1 MRESDEVIAKE
12 NGKVSRIQVMFDPKT
27 IALIGATQKDGAVG
41 QIIFKN
47 LLQSK
52 DRKIFPINPHTSK
65 LFNMDSYPSIAAV
78 PEHVELAVVAT
89 PARSVP
95 GVLEEC
101 GDAGVAG
108 AVIISAGFREI
119 GEEGIQL
126 ENEIDRI
133 RNKYGMRIM
142 GPNCIGFV
150 RPERGLN
157 ATFLRGNPPAG
168 NIAFISQSGALGSA
182 ILDWALSAEIGFS
195 LFASLGS
202 MIDIDFGDMI
212 DYLGDDPATKSI
224 LIYMESVG
232 NARKFMS
239 AARAFASRK
248 PIIILKPGRF
258 AESARAAS
266 SHTGAMAG
274 DDAIYEA
281 AFRRAGVVR
290 VGEIEELFDA
300 AKVLDSKKLPAG
312 PRLAIITSAGGPGV
326 MATDALISLG
336 GELAGISDDSM
347 KQFNAFLPP
356 FWSKANPVDL
366 LGDATVE
373 RFTKALTICLADPMV
388 DGVLVIYVPLD
399 SAPST
404 KLAQAV
410 ADIAKKA
417 RKPVITTWMGGD
429 AVKEGRDIFVE
440 NSIPQYDTPEEA
452 VRTYVNMCS
461 YKRHLDSLYET
472 PDELPSHKAPAKNRL
487 KELIRMALQEGRT
500 LLNEEE
506 SKGFLATYQI
516 PVIMVQVARDSET
529 AVSFAEK
536 AGYPVVI
543 KVVSPDISHKSDA
556 GGVIMGIDSSAALKN
571 AYDKLIQNVKKHAP
585 AAVIT
590 GVAVEKMFTDVDYEL
605 ILGARKDRDFGT
617 VILFGMGGTTAEF
630 IKDFSIGLPPL
641 NQSLAKMLMQ
651 NTRVYKMLQ
660 GFRGK
665 PAADFEGLEEILVNF
680 SNLIVDFPEIAEI
693 DINPL
698 AISNG
703 KASALDARI
712 IIDQNYADTCR
723 STYPHLIIAPY
734 PTKYITP
741 WQLSDGAQVILRPIR
756 PEDEPAEHEMLS
768 SLSEHTLRTRFFSI
782 FKNISH
788 EWLILFCNIDYD
800 RHMAIVA
807 EIENNGKKSM
817 IGVARLIMDQD
828 MKSGELAVLVQDRF
842 QGKHLGSKLVEM
854 LIGIGRER
862 GLENIRADVLT
873 ENESMLNVFR
883 RFGFTTHTVP
893 DGVTEVM
900 LKLQP
905 GCFAE
910 SKDRGIVPE
919 QPSSSIKKGR

>member
-1 MRESDEVIAKE
+1 M
-12 NGKVSRIQVMFDPKT
+12 SRIQVMFDPKT
-27 IALIGATQKDGAVG
+27 IALIGATEKDGAVG
-41 QIIFKN
+41 RTILQN
-47 LLQSK
+47 LLKSK
-52 DRKIFPINPHTSK
+52 DRKIFPVNPHASK
-65 LFNMDSYPSIAAV
+65 LFNLDSYPRITAV

-89 PARSVP
+89 PARLVP

-101 GDAGVAG
+101 GNAGVAG

-133 RNKYGMRIM
+133 RKKYGMRIM

-150 RPERGLN
+150 RPELGLN

-182 ILDWALSAEIGFS
+182 ILDWAVSAEIGFS

-239 AARAFASRK
+239 AARAFARRK
-248 PIIILKPGRF
+248 PIIIVKPGRF

-290 VGEIEELFDA
+290 VGEIEELFNA
-300 AKVLDSKKLPAG
+300 ALVLDSKKLPAG

-373 RFTKALTICLADPMV
+373 RFTKALSICLDDPKV

-404 KLAQAV
+404 KLAHAV

-417 RKPVITTWMGGD
+417 LKPVIVTWMGGD
-429 AVKEGRDIFVE
+429 SVKEGRKIFAE

-452 VRTYVNMCS
+452 VRTYVNMCR
-461 YKRHLDSLYET
+461 YKRHLDSLYEI
-472 PDELPSHKAPAKNRL
+472 PDELTPHKEPSINHL
-487 KELIRMALQEGRT
+487 KELIRMALKEGRT

-506 SKGFLATYQI
+506 SKDFLAAYRI
-516 PVIMVQVARDSET
+516 PVTMVQVARDSEA
-529 AVSFAEK
+529 AVGIAEK
-536 AGYPVVI
+536 VGYPVVI
-543 KVVSPDISHKSDA
+543 KVVSPDISHKSDV
-556 GGVIMGIDSSAALKN
+556 GGVIMGIDSSAAMKS
-571 AYDKLIQNVKKHAP
+571 AYETLIQSVKQHAP

-590 GVAVEKMFTDVDYEL
+590 GVAVEKMFTGVDYEL
-605 ILGARKDRDFGT
+605 ILGAKKDRDFGT

-651 NTRVYKMLQ
+651 ETRVYKMLQ

-712 IIDQNYADTCR
+712 IIDQNYGDTCR

-734 PTKYITP
+734 PTRYITP
-741 WQLSDGAQVILRPIR
+741 WQLSDGTKVILRPIR
-756 PEDEPAEHEMLS
+756 PEDEPAEYEMLA
-768 SLSEHTLRTRFFSI
+768 SLSERTLRTRFFSI
-782 FKNISH
+782 FKNISR

-800 RHMAIVA
+800 RHMAIVC
-807 EIENNGKKSM
+807 EMEENGRKSM

-842 QGKHLGSKLVEM
+842 QGKHLGTKLVEM

-873 ENESMLNVFR
+873 ENESMLDVFR

-900 LKLQP
+900 LK
-905 GCFAE
+905 
-910 SKDRGIVPE
+910 I
-919 QPSSSIKKGR
+919 SSDKEHLWPVSNVLAVIT